1 MFNKKDAW
9 NIEVTDRK
17 SFEKFLK
24 LLLIDFNKNKE
35 KEIWENNRLEIY
47 LEAMSRYTADIDGYY
62 KNMEPNQNADKPSWK
77 VFADIMKGAVM
88 YE

>member
-9 NIEVTDRK
+9 SIEVTDRK
-17 SFEKFLK
+17 SFEKFLE
-24 LLLIDFNKNKE
+24 LLLIDFNKNKG
-35 KEIWENNRLEIY
+35 KESWENNRLDIY

-77 VFADIMKGAVM
+77 IFADIMKGAVM